1 MNNRVR
7 LIRKIGVKNLEGN
20 ATFTN
25 LFVKKILSK
34 FRIDVDSSKFKLL
47 RGIYRR
53 TGKFKSIE
61 TSYSVFGEDQVLIK
75 YLPEIDGS
83 YIDIGAA
90 APTIGSNTYLF
101 YERGWRGIT
110 IDPIASLVKKHKRIR
125 PDDVQLNA
133 CVSNQ
138 PGREIKFFQ
147 YTADDFSTNSVERM
161 SKLAKMGIHPASTY
175 SIPNILVRDLGVT
188 CSPHMPTLLN
198 VDVEGSEF
206 DVLMSINWDV
216 YRPRVIAIEEWSS
229 PIYEKTD
236 IRILLENLN
245 YNLVS
250 RCFLTSIYVHQN
262 YLQSLQEKG
271 SDKFRWFN
279 P

>member
-7 LIRKIGVKNLEGN
+7 LIRKIGMKTLEGN

-34 FRIDVDSSKFKLL
+34 IRINADSSTFKLL
-47 RGIYRR
+47 RRIYRR
-53 TGKFKSIE
+53 TGKFKNIE
-61 TSYSVFGEDQVLIK
+61 ASYSAFGEDQVLIK
-75 YLPEIDGS
+75 YLPEIDGT

-110 IDPIASLVKKHKRIR
+110 IDPIAPLIKKHKRIR
-125 PDDVQLNA
+125 PNDVQINA
-133 CVSNQ
+133 CVSSQ
-138 PGREIKFFQ
+138 SGQEITFFQ
-147 YTADDFSTNSVERM
+147 YIADDFSTNSVDRM
-161 SKLAKMGIHPASTY
+161 SELAKMGIHPASTY
-175 SIPNILVRDLGVT
+175 SVPNILISDLGIR
-188 CSPHMPTLLN
+188 CDPLMPAFLN
-198 VDVEGSEF
+198 VDVEGSEL
-206 DVLMSINWDV
+206 DALMSINWES
-216 YRPRVIAIEEWSS
+216 YRPRVIAIEEWTS
-229 PIYEKTD
+229 PIYVKTD
-236 IRILLENLN
+236 VRILLENLN

-262 YLQSLQEKG
+262 YLQALQEED
-271 SDKFRWFN
+271 SDKFKWFN

>member
-1 MNNRVR
+1 MNKRVW
-7 LIRKIGVKNLEGN
+7 LIRKIGITSLEGN

-25 LFVKKILSK
+25 LIGKKILSK

-47 RGIYRR
+47 RSIYRR

-90 APTIGSNTYLF
+90 APTNGSNTYLL

-110 IDPIASLVKKHKRIR
+110 IDPIVSLIKKHKRIR
-125 PDDVQLNA
+125 PNDVQINA
-133 CVSNQ
+133 CVSSQ
-138 PGREIKFFQ
+138 PEQEITFFQ
-147 YTADDFSTNSVERM
+147 YIADDFSTNSVDRM
-161 SKLAKMGIHPASTY
+161 SELAKMGIHPASTY
-175 SIPNILVRDLGVT
+175 SVPNILISDLGVR
-188 CSPHMPTLLN
+188 CDPLMPTLLN
-198 VDVEGSEF
+198 VDVEGSEL
-206 DVLMSINWDV
+206 DALMSINWDS
-216 YRPRVIAIEEWSS
+216 YRPRVIAIEEWTS
-229 PIYEKTD
+229 PIYVKTD
-236 IRILLENLN
+236 VRILLENLN

-262 YLQSLQEKG
+262 YLQSLQEKD
-271 SDKFRWFN
+271 SDKFKWFN

>member
-1 MNNRVR
+1 MNKRVW
-7 LIRKIGVKNLEGN
+7 LIRKIGIKSLEGN

-25 LFVKKILSK
+25 LIGKKILSK

-75 YLPEIDGS
+75 YLPEIDGR

-90 APTIGSNTYLF
+90 APTNGSNTYLF

-161 SKLAKMGIHPASTY
+161 SELAKMGIHPASTY
-175 SIPNILVRDLGVT
+175 SIPKILVRDLGVT
-188 CSPHMPTLLN
+188 CSPLMPTLLN

-262 YLQSLQEKG
+262 YLKSLEEKG
-271 SDKFRWFN
+271 VDKFRWFN